1 MLTEITFKSFN
12 QIFAHYFEQN
22 FEASEGIIELS
33 DFYFRNG
40 YFERLNNEIEKLRE
54 ESFGHLF
61 KVSDKYDHK
70 IYLQLKKFL

>member
-1 MLTEITFKSFN
+1 
-12 QIFAHYFEQN
+12 
-22 FEASEGIIELS
+22 LS

-70 IYLQLKKFL
+70 IYLQLKNFFRRIQKINIEENSNLPYC